1 VAADLAVESF
11 VRVGEP
17 DLSPELLREDGYGEK
32 VSSGGVE
39 MGARIR
45 QFALKGVK
53 DAVELGVDR
62 VGIGELRY
70 RSAAVSSSMP

>member
-1 VAADLAVESF
+1 
-11 VRVGEP
+11 
-17 DLSPELLREDGYGEK
+17 
-32 VSSGGVE
+32 

-62 VGIGELRY
+62 VGIGLLVY
-70 RSAAVSSSMP
+70 LSAAVSSPMAMSSSGRCSSGLRRSGPNADIGMKNPTALPARA

>member
-1 VAADLAVESF
+1 
-11 VRVGEP
+11 
-17 DLSPELLREDGYGEK
+17 
-32 VSSGGVE
+32 